1 MKIVVDAMGGDNAP
15 MEIVKGAVKA
25 VEELDTDVILVGIG
39 EEILRCIQSLG
50 MSNLPKGIEIA
61 HTSQVI
67 TMEDEP
73 TSILREKRESSM
85 AVGLDLIKDGT
96 GDALVSAGSTGAL
109 LSGATLILKRIRGIR
124 RAALAPLFPTEDGKG
139 CIVIDCGANV
149 ENTVEYLT
157 QFAFMGAA
165 YAKSVFGRAN
175 PRVGL
180 LNIGSEPTKGDT
192 LHKEAYAALTELG
205 NNKEI
210 DFIGNVEARDIL
222 MGAADVIVT
231 DGWSGNVMLK
241 SFEGA
246 GVFMGNAVKSM
257 FLKNFKTKLA
267 AALVKKEIYEMR
279 AKLDYS
285 ETGGSIL
292 LGVAKPVVKAHGS
305 SNANAVK
312 NAIGQAKRAVEGG
325 LIGEIT
331 SYLANV
337 K

>member
-15 MEIVKGAVKA
+15 MEIVKGAVRA
-25 VEELDTDVILVGIG
+25 VEELDTDVILVGVG

-67 TMEDEP
+67 SMEDEP

-124 RAALAPLFPTEDGKG
+124 RAALAPVLPTEDGGG

-165 YAKSVFGRAN
+165 YAKSVLGRDNA
-175 PRVGL
+175 RVAL
-180 LNIGSEPTKGDT
+180 LNIGTESTKGDP
-192 LHKEAYAALTELG
+192 LHKEAYAALTELDEKKAINFVG
-205 NNKEI
+205 NI
-210 DFIGNVEARDIL
+210 EARDVL
-222 MGAADVIVT
+222 FGAADVIVT

-241 SFEGA
+241 GIEGA
-246 GVFMGNAVKSM
+246 GVFMTNA
-257 FLKNFKTKLA
+257 LKATFRKNLRTKLA
-267 AALVKKEIYEMR
+267 AAIMKKDLYAMR
-279 AKLDYS
+279 SKLDYS
-285 ETGGSIL
+285 EIGGSIL
-292 LGVAKPVVKAHGS
+292 LGVAKPVVKAHGA
-305 SNANAVK
+305 SNANAIK
-312 NAIGQAKRAVEGG
+312 NAIGQAAKAVRGG
-325 LIGEIT
+325 LVGEIT
-331 SYLANV
+331 SYLGDL

>member
-15 MEIVKGAVKA
+15 MEIVKGALKA

-50 MSNLPKGIEIA
+50 MNNLPKGIEIA

-67 TMEDEP
+67 SMEDEP
-73 TSILREKRESSM
+73 TAILREKRESSM
-85 AVGLDLIKDGT
+85 AVGLDLLRDGT

-124 RAALAPLFPTEDGKG
+124 RAALAPVLPTEDGKG

-165 YAKSVFGRAN
+165 YAKSVFGRMN
-175 PRVGL
+175 PRIAL
-180 LNIGSEPTKGDT
+180 LNIGTESTKGDP

-205 NNKEI
+205 ANSEL
-210 DFIGNVEARDIL
+210 DFVGNVEARDVL
-222 MGAADVIVT
+222 QGAADVIVT
-231 DGWSGNVMLK
+231 DGWSGNVMIK

-246 GVFMGNAVKSM
+246 GVFMGHAIKKL
-257 FLKNFKTKLA
+257 FLKNFRTKLA
-267 AALVKKEIYEMR
+267 AALMKKDLSDL
-279 AKLDYS
+279 KGSLDYS
-285 ETGGSIL
+285 EIGGSIL
-292 LGVAKPVVKAHGS
+292 LGVAKPVIKAHGA
-305 SNANAVK
+305 SNSDAIK
-312 NAIGQAKRAVEGG
+312 NAIGQAKKAVDGG

-331 SYLANV
+331 SYLTDE